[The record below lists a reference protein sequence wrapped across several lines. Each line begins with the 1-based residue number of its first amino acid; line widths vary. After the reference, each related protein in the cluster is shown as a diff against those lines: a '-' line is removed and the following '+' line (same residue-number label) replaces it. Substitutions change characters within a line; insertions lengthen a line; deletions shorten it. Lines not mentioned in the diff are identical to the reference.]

1 MEIYEPNSRKYKE
14 EQATTATTDER
25 KKLDKVVNG
34 TVKTKK
40 KSKISK
46 FFGNIVSDDATSI
59 KSYIVSDVVIPSV
72 KKAITETIDMILYG
86 DSRKSRTN
94 ASKISYKSYYDR
106 SYSEPRSYSQLPPV
120 KTGYSFDDI
129 VLESRGDAEQVLSQ
143 MNDLIDTYGV
153 ASVADLFDLV
163 GISGNYTD
171 NKYGWT
177 NLRNAEVKRSRDGY
191 VLDMPKAL
199 PIK

>member
-1 MEIYEPNSRKYKE
+1 MDEIYEPNSRKYKD
-14 EQATTATTDER
+14 EQTNTQET
-25 KKLDKVVNG
+25 KKQPIKVVNG
-34 TVKTKK
+34 SVKVKK

-46 FFGNIVSDDATSI
+46 FFNNLVSDDASSI
-59 KSYIVSDVVIPSV
+59 KTYIVSDVVIPSV
-72 KKAITETIDMILYG
+72 KKAITETVDMILYG
-86 DSRKSRTN
+86 GSGSRRSSTN
-94 ASKISYKSYYDR
+94 ASKISYRSYYDR
-106 SYSEPRSYSQLPPV
+106 SYSDPRSRDEV
-120 KTGYSFDDI
+120 RIKTGYSFDDI

-163 GISGNYTD
+163 GVSGNYTD

-177 NLRNAEVKRSRDGY
+177 NLRNAEVRRTRDGY
-191 VLDMPKAL
+191 MLDMPKAL